1 MASKPPDRPA
11 APARRYPLAERA
23 RLVSLAQPSP
33 GVGAGVAGIPDMTS
47 PAVKSRNN
55 WMLYAFVFL
64 LPLQNLQVGYMPNLG
79 AGLNFL
85 NVFFALSLIG
95 AWMVGGSLA
104 KGEAIN
110 RWVMIYAIYQVISL
124 VIGYGFVSGAE
135 AHINLLKDQLIGL
148 SVFYL
153 VQMSVVDWTAWRRM
167 LLATVLPLPY
177 IGRVVWSQH
186 QSVAGWHYSDDL
198 RIKGTFTLLGANEM
212 AAFCVTSAVV
222 MFALLLGARVSRLW
236 RLGLLAG
243 LAFMLMGVM
252 YGYSRTAYVTLI
264 LGVLTV
270 ALVWRQRMRL
280 ILPLL
285 LSAAFLP
292 AVVPSSVVERFDQT
306 KVEEGERDESTEMRF
321 EFWAIAWDTFTRYPV
336 TGTGYHTF
344 HHREINPW
352 GKDTHNLYMRT
363 LSEGGLIGAFILLGV
378 LFSVLLTALR
388 HLKISATGTLPYAL
402 GVGLVGVWA
411 AWIVG
416 NLFGDRFTYYPM
428 IAYLWVY
435 VALLIKARHLPK
447 EGAKP

>member
-1 MASKPPDRPA
+1 MVSKPPESPVPS
-11 APARRYPLAERA
+11 APRYPLAERA
-23 RLVSLAQPSP
+23 RLLGPVPASA
-33 GVGAGVAGIPDMTS
+33 GASAGAAGIPDAAL
-47 PAVKSRNN
+47 PVVKSRNN
-55 WMLYAFVFL
+55 WVLYAFVFL

-85 NVFFALSLIG
+85 NLFFGLSLIG
-95 AWMVGGSLA
+95 AWKVGGSLA

-110 RWVMIYAIYQVISL
+110 RWVMIYAVYQVISL
-124 VIGYGFVSGAE
+124 FIGYRFVSSPE
-135 AHINLLKDQLIGL
+135 VHVNLLKDQLLGL
-148 SVFYL
+148 FVFYL

-177 IGRVVWSQH
+177 IGRVVWAQH

-222 MFALLLGARVSRLW
+222 LFALILGAKLTRLW
-236 RLGLLAG
+236 RWGLLAG

-292 AVVPSSVVERFDQT
+292 AVIPSSVMERFDQT
-306 KVEEGERDESTEMRF
+306 NVEEGQRDESTEMRF
-321 EFWAIAWDTFTRYPV
+321 EFWAIAWDTFTRYPIV
-336 TGTGYHTF
+336 GTGYHTF

-363 LSEGGLIGAFILLGV
+363 LSEGGVIGAFILLGV

-388 HLKISATGTLPYAL
+388 HLKISATGTMPYAL
-402 GVGLVGVWA
+402 GVGLVGVWS

-435 VALLIKARHLPK
+435 VALLIKARHLPR

>member
-1 MASKPPDRPA
+1 MASKPPE
-11 APARRYPLAERA
+11 APANPAVRYPLAERA
-23 RLVSLAQPSP
+23 RLHTHVPVAASAV
-33 GVGAGVAGIPDMTS
+33 GVGALPDAAL

-55 WMLYAFVFL
+55 WVLYAFVFF

-85 NVFFALSLIG
+85 NLFFGLSLIG
-95 AWMVGGSLA
+95 AWKVGGSLG
-104 KGEAIN
+104 KGEALN
-110 RWVMIYAIYQVISL
+110 RWVLIYAIYQVISL
-124 VIGYGFVSGAE
+124 LIGYRFVSSPE
-135 AHINLLKDQLIGL
+135 VHVNLLKDQLLGL
-148 SVFYL
+148 FVFYL
-153 VQMSVVDWTAWRRM
+153 VQMSVVDWTAWRRI

-177 IGRVVWSQH
+177 IGRVLWAQH
-186 QSVAGWHYSDDL
+186 QSVAEWHYSDDL

-212 AAFCVTSAVV
+212 AAFCVTSVIIL
-222 MFALLLGARVSRLW
+222 FALLLGAKMSRMW
-236 RLGLLAG
+236 RWGLLAG
-243 LAFMLMGVM
+243 LAFMVMGVM

-285 LSAAFLP
+285 ITAALLP
-292 AVVPSSVVERFDQT
+292 AIVPSSVMERFEET
-306 KVEEGERDESTEMRF
+306 KVEEGQRDESTEMRF
-321 EFWAIAWDTFTRYPV
+321 EFWAIAWDTFTHYPIA
-336 TGTGYHTF
+336 GTGYHTF

-363 LSEGGLIGAFILLGV
+363 LSEGGLIGAVILLGI
-378 LFSVLLTALR
+378 LFSVLLTVLR
-388 HLKISATGTLPYAL
+388 HLKISATGTMPYAL
-402 GVGLVGVWA
+402 GVGLVGVWV

-435 VALLIKARHLPK
+435 VALLIKARDLPK